1 MKILGTI
8 IFIALA
14 FCGMASA
21 KGLADNVADLP
32 KCGQLQCAMDLIP
45 SSSCHTFTNSS
56 CICSDSNLRVSIAQC
71 VSTTCSGFD
80 TFEFEKVAAQA
91 CDSPVRSR
99 KVELWSFVLAEF
111 CTIFCSL
118 LRITSR
124 ILLGNW
130 DLDDYLFFPIF
141 LLFLAFTGIGQ
152 YVRILAFGVDVWTLD
167 PETVTVAL
175 KLFFIDETLYLTA
188 FPLIKVAIL
197 CFYLRVFPHDRFR
210 TLVYVTIG
218 VVVVSALVFLALQI
232 AQCIPVSLVWE
243 GWKMADSHLQKCLN
257 INILTTAAGYTS
269 IAQDGIVL
277 LLPLPILVSLET
289 PFMQRLKICC
299 LFSLGVLA
307 TAVSC
312 IRMKYILQFQATT
325 NPTWDHT
332 DSLIWTALEVN
343 VAILVLCMVPIRQLF
358 SRLQI
363 APVDTG
369 SLKKPGYSPPGSSG
383 SGWPSLKENLPQ
395 IRQTN
400 PKRDISLLF
409 SRDDSFYE
417 PSRPKETGKR
427 EGLQLEEGDGLE
439 NAPAEA
445 KVHMKSP
452 TAFSAT
458 SPVNWPLPVKSEIKS
473 DRHSLSVY
481 SDRHTSSIYS
491 DRNFPV
497 AKAPIQVAYPTPLT
511 RNEALQVLS
520 RRLPEQ
526 ALRQQ
531 PIHTYQQDWV

>member
-1 MKILGTI
+1 
-8 IFIALA
+8 
-14 FCGMASA
+14 
-21 KGLADNVADLP
+21 
-32 KCGQLQCAMDLIP
+32 MDLIP

-80 TFEFEKVAAQA
+80 AFEFEKVAAQA

-99 KVELWSFVLAEF
+99 KVELWSFVLAEL
-111 CTIFCSL
+111 CTIVCSL

-141 LLFLAFTGIGQ
+141 VI
-152 YVRILAFGVDVWTLD
+152 RILAFGVDVWTLD

-175 KLFFIDETLYLTA
+175 KLFFIDETLWQSSVSTSA
-188 FPLIKVAIL
+188 SS
-197 CFYLRVFPHDRFR
+197 PHDRFR

-218 VVVVSALVFLALQI
+218 IVVVSALVFLALQI

-257 INILTTAAGYTS
+257 INILTIAAGYTS

-277 LLPLPILVSLET
+277 LLPLPILLSLET
-289 PFMQRLKICC
+289 PPMQRLKICC

-332 DSLIWTALEVN
+332 DSLIWTGLEVN
-343 VAILVLCMVPIRQLF
+343 VAILILCMVPIRQLF

-363 APVDTG
+363 TPVDNG

-400 PKRDISLLF
+400 PKRDIFLLF
-409 SRDDSFYE
+409 SRDDSLYE
-417 PSRPKETGKR
+417 PSMPKETGKR
-427 EGLQLEEGDGLE
+427 ESLQLEEGDGLE

-445 KVHMKSP
+445 EVHMKSP

-458 SPVNWPLPVKSEIKS
+458 SPVNWPLPAKSEIKS

-497 AKAPIQVAYPTPLT
+497 VKAPIRVAYPVPLS

>member
-1 MKILGTI
+1 MKILSTI

-32 KCGQLQCAMDLIP
+32 KCGDADSQGQLQCAMDLIP

-56 CICSDSNLRVSIAQC
+56 CICSDSNLRASIAQC

-80 TFEFEKVAAQA
+80 AFEFEKVAAQA

-99 KVELWSFVLAEF
+99 KVELWSFVLAEL
-111 CTIFCSL
+111 CTIVCSL

-124 ILLGNW
+124 CLLGNW

-141 LLFLAFTGIGQ
+141 DNMVSISLVTARRWPFPDLET
-152 YVRILAFGVDVWTLD
+152 VRILAFGVDVWTLD

-210 TLVYVTIG
+210 TLVYVAIG

-289 PFMQRLKICC
+289 PPMQRLKICC

-363 APVDTG
+363 APVNNG

-383 SGWPSLKENLPQ
+383 SG
-395 IRQTN
+395 
-400 PKRDISLLF
+400 
-409 SRDDSFYE
+409 
-417 PSRPKETGKR
+417 
-427 EGLQLEEGDGLE
+427 
-439 NAPAEA
+439 
-445 KVHMKSP
+445 
-452 TAFSAT
+452 
-458 SPVNWPLPVKSEIKS
+458 
-473 DRHSLSVY
+473 
-481 SDRHTSSIYS
+481 
-491 DRNFPV
+491 
-497 AKAPIQVAYPTPLT
+497 
-511 RNEALQVLS
+511 
-520 RRLPEQ
+520 
-526 ALRQQ
+526 
-531 PIHTYQQDWV
+531 